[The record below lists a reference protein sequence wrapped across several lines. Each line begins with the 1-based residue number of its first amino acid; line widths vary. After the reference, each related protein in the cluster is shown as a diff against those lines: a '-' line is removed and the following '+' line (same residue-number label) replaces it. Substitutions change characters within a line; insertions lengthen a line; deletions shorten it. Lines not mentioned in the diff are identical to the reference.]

1 MLQLAGLLVIAAAAV
16 GIRAL
21 WGMSRLRVSRAAWAR
36 NAVLAAALLGI
47 VWIGFVGKLFSF
59 DLNY

>member
-21 WGMSRLRVSRAAWAR
+21 WGMSRLQVSRGAWAR
-36 NAVLAAALLGI
+36 NAVLAAAPLGI
-47 VWIGFVGKLFSF
+47 VWIGFVG
-59 DLNY
+59 